1 MQGRDKIPLLL
12 AEKGQ
17 DLLKQLVPYVIQMA
31 IQAGIE
37 NIGTPNVKLPTTCLV
52 PDELS
57 KMLALRNNLVS
68 QLNAGVKVIT
78 TLSKVLDPLNLSV
91 TTGVKSLNTVNVA
104 ITAAQ
109 ILASLSPVP
118 PPGSMDPANSI
129 LVGIDK
135 SNKFLTNTVVPNLQK
150 AKNTVSAISISLDFT
165 NKTLL
170 SLIGLLNSIDMY
182 LKGCKVEGLDAL
194 DDYLITLQQVQQQTK
209 EIENT
214 ATYKGFTLEVVTEAF
229 SPTVNRNKA
238 VAKNNQGII
247 LLQTPLSFTTVP
259 QILIAELKLIIDSS
273 NLKAN

>member
-1 MQGRDKIPLLL
+1 MPGSDKIPLLL

-17 DLLKQLVPYVIQMA
+17 DLLKQLAPYIIQMA
-31 IQAGIE
+31 LQAGIE

-52 PDELS
+52 SDELS

-91 TTGVKSLNTVNVA
+91 TTGVKSVNTINAA

-109 ILASLSPVP
+109 IIASLSPTP
-118 PPGSMDPANSI
+118 PPGSPDPAKSV

-135 SNKFLTNTVVPNLQK
+135 SNKFLTNKIVPNLQK
-150 AKNTVSAISISLDFT
+150 AKNTVSAISIALDFT
-165 NKTLL
+165 NNTLL
-170 SLIGLLNSIDMY
+170 SLIELLNSIDMY
-182 LKGCKVEGLDAL
+182 LKGCKVNGLTEFDS
-194 DDYLITLQQVQQQTK
+194 YLVTLQQVQQQTK

-214 ATYKGFTLEVVTEAF
+214 ATYKGFTLEVVTEVF

-238 VAKNNQGII
+238 VAKNNQGIV

-259 QILIAELKLIIDSS
+259 QILISELKLIIDSS